1 MTITSTDVARAKEHV
16 QETIGPP
23 DAWPKWQGGWPGE
36 ISTALIDAVY
46 SARATYFN
54 WDDTGVH
61 GQVARWRKS
70 PRRKR
75 LFLEDLVAEMKP
87 STNRW
92 MVKCG
97 FAGVSPGRPRSAA
110 IGNSKAAT
118 VHEAAQALIHG
129 GISTASDINVANVTD
144 VSRIL
149 RAVPGI
155 GRETANR
162 FLLLLDAPV
171 TRADRSVSRFLARA
185 VGHATSSTDAD
196 ALVAKVAG
204 RLSVDACALNRAI
217 WGYESLRA
225 RMWESIRVIGVDAAT
240 VAFGS
245 ASVLGPD
252 FELDFEK
259 TGGDIPPPTDTL
271 VCLNT
276 MMDLDVP
283 VEVLRLPNG
292 TPFAARMFCVRDGDV
307 LEGKWSRTGELVLA
321 DGLCLACD
329 PWCTPNSYY
338 HFEFQM
344 AAGRYV
350 ADKFLYDG
358 EELGLR
364 IRLLSDPGQ

>member
-1 MTITSTDVARAKEHV
+1 MSVKPEEAQK
-16 QETIGPP
+16 
-23 DAWPKWQGGWPGE
+23 K
-36 ISTALIDAVY
+36 
-46 SARATYFN
+46 
-54 WDDTGVH
+54 
-61 GQVARWRKS
+61 
-70 PRRKR
+70 KR
-75 LFLEDLVAEMKP
+75 IFLEGLVAEMEP
-87 STNRW
+87 GIDRW
-92 MVKCG
+92 MVRCG

-118 VHEAAQALIHG
+118 VHEAAQALIEE
-129 GISTASDINVANVTD
+129 GISTAGDINATNVTE

-162 FLLLLDAPV
+162 FLFLLDAPV
-171 TRADRSVSRFLARA
+171 TRADRSVSSFLARA
-185 VGHATSSTDAD
+185 VGHATSSTDTD

-225 RMWESIRVIGVDAAT
+225 RMWEQIRVVGVDAAT

-245 ASVLGPD
+245 ASVLGQD
-252 FELDFEK
+252 FQLDFEK

-271 VCLNT
+271 VSLNT

-292 TPFAARMFCVRDGDV
+292 TPFAARMCCVSEGDV

-329 PWCTPNSYY
+329 PWCTPNAYY

-350 ADKFLYDG
+350 AEEFLCDG